1 MYNHLK
7 TTLYSFLLWTSLFSV
22 GWGDSD
28 PELKGS
34 PPFNR
39 HYRPTDYQE
48 PYRPQFHFS
57 PQNGWMNDI
66 NALWYLDGKYHMLY
80 QWGVKNRDGA
90 YASSADLLH
99 WTDYGLALIGK
110 SSHTLAAGAKQN
122 VSGEQIYSGS
132 GIVVSGSVAEK
143 ITGSPKS
150 ALITLYTGTEVGT
163 CIAWS
168 NDKGQTWNNYDKN
181 PVANPTSGADPRDPR
196 VIWHEPTKKW
206 VMAIYEEGTTFY
218 GSKDLIN
225 WEKLSN
231 IKFGFE
237 CPDLVELPLDGDPN
251 NMKWVIYD
259 AAGKYLVG
267 HFDGTSFS
275 DENHSKEYL
284 YMDVGPDFY
293 AGQTFF
299 PFTLPQKKYI
309 QLAWMDEWN
318 GGIGEKPWERNATF
332 PVELGLVTRDGKM
345 RVTRTPIAAI
355 KDLYVD
361 PAVQLGKM
369 EVGTDNILKDV
380 RSKTFDITLTIDLK
394 GATAQKIVFQIAN
407 VSYQYDITEQKIIYQ
422 GAEKNKFGDT
432 QPPVLRPDS
441 NQILRIR
448 MLVDWS
454 SIEIFSDG
462 GVFSLSQQVAF
473 DPEDDSLT
481 LTAIGGN
488 VKLVN
493 LELHKIKS
501 IWR

>member
-1 MYNHLK
+1 MIRHTK
-7 TTLYSFLLWTSLFSV
+7 TPVWALLLWANLIPAVWADF
-22 GWGDSD
+22 D
-28 PELKGS
+28 PEIKGS
-34 PPFNR
+34 APFNR

-80 QWGVKNRDGA
+80 QWGKTHRDCG
-90 YASSADLLH
+90 YATTHDLLH
-99 WTDYGLALIGK
+99 WNDHGLALIGK
-110 SSHTLAAGAKQN
+110 SSDARAAGAKQN
-122 VSGEQIYSGS
+122 VSGDQVYSGS
-132 GIVVSGSVAEK
+132 GIVVSGPVAEK

-150 ALITLYTGTEVGT
+150 ALIAIYTGTKVGT

-168 NDKGQTWNNYDKN
+168 NDQGKTWNNYDKN
-181 PVANPTSGADPRDPR
+181 PVANPTRDAAPRDPC
-196 VIWHEPTKKW
+196 VKWHEPTKKW
-206 VMAIYEEGTTFY
+206 VMAIFEQGTTFY
-218 GSKDLIN
+218 GSEDLIN
-225 WEKLSN
+225 WVKLSH

-267 HFDGTSFS
+267 HFDGKSFI
-275 DENHSKEYL
+275 DENQSKEDL
-284 YMDVGPDFY
+284 FMDVGPDFY
-293 AGQTFF
+293 AGQSFF
-299 PFTLPQKKYI
+299 PYTLPQKKYI

-318 GGIGEKPWERNATF
+318 GGIGEEPWERNATF
-332 PVELGLVTRDGKM
+332 PVELGLVKRDGKM

-355 KDLYVD
+355 KALYKDAPVRI
-361 PAVQLGKM
+361 GKS
-369 EVGTDNILKDV
+369 EVGAENLLKDV
-380 RSKTFDITLTIDLK
+380 RSKTFDMTLTFDLK
-394 GATAQKIVFQIAN
+394 GATAETIVFQIAN
-407 VSYQYDITEQKIIYQ
+407 VSYQYHIAEQKIIYQ
-422 GAEKNKFGDT
+422 GVEKNKFGDK
-432 QPPVLRPDS
+432 QPPVLRPDA
-441 NQILRIR
+441 NQLLKIR

-473 DPEDDSLT
+473 DPNDDSLI
-481 LTAIGGN
+481 LNAIGGN

-493 LELHKIKS
+493 LELHQIKS

>member
-7 TTLYSFLLWTSLFSV
+7 TTSYSFLLWTSLFSV

-39 HYRPTDYQE
+39 HYQPSDYQE

-90 YASSADLLH
+90 YASSDDLLH
-99 WTDYGLALIGK
+99 WTDHGLALIGK
-110 SSHTLAAGAKQN
+110 SSHALAAGAKQN

-150 ALITLYTGTEVGT
+150 ALITLYTGTGVGT

-168 NDKGQTWNNYDKN
+168 NDKGKTWNNYDKN
-181 PVANPTSGADPRDPR
+181 PVANPTSTADPRDPC
-196 VIWHEPTKKW
+196 VKWHEPTKKW
-206 VMAIYEEGTTFY
+206 VMALYEHGTTFY
-218 GSKDLIN
+218 GSEDLIN

-237 CPDLVELPLDGDPN
+237 CPDLVKLPLDGDLN
-251 NMKWVIYD
+251 KMKWVLYD

-267 HFDGTSFS
+267 HFDGTKFT
-275 DENHSKEYL
+275 DENEAKEDL
-284 YMDVGPDFY
+284 FMDVGPDFY
-293 AGQTFF
+293 AGQTFP

-355 KDLYVD
+355 KDLYAD
-361 PAVQLGKM
+361 PAVQLGKI
-369 EVGTDNILKDV
+369 EVGADNILKDV
-380 RSKTFDITLTIDLK
+380 RSKTFDMTLTIDLK
-394 GATAQKIVFQIAN
+394 GTTAEKIEFKIAN
-407 VSYQYDITEQKIIYQ
+407 VSYQYDIAAQTLIYS
-422 GAEKNKFGDT
+422 GVEKNKFGDKH
-432 QPPVLRPDS
+432 PPVLRPDS
-441 NQILRIR
+441 NQILKIR

-473 DPEDDSLT
+473 EPKDDSLT
-481 LTAIGGN
+481 LTAIGGK